1 MIFKDALSREPAVQ
15 EMLAG
20 VESSKGEDISDNPPS
35 ATETDAS
42 LSQRMPSTK
51 DASSLP
57 TTKSSSK
64 RLSMS
69 RIPMDEVFSR
79 LDPNQATVCVHS
91 PRIPMDEGYERPS
104 LSIDECAAE
113 VDEPTKDKGIIV
125 EDQELDVKKEEQ
137 TDDIDKTSEA
147 KSSVVDVKP
156 SEVPLPDSPA
166 IDQVSETPVS
176 SSTLLSSPTRKQY
189 SADVLIPLLIF
200 SVVKSNPPMLIS
212 NLR

>member
-1 MIFKDALSREPAVQ
+1 MIFKDALNREPAVQ

-42 LSQRMPSTK
+42 LSQRVPSTK
-51 DASSLP
+51 DISSLA

-79 LDPNQATVCVHS
+79 LDPNQATVCEHS
-91 PRIPMDEGYERPS
+91 PRIPMDEGFERPL

-113 VDEPTKDKGIIV
+113 VDEPTKDKGVIV
-125 EDQELDVKKEEQ
+125 EDQELDVKEEQ

-176 SSTLLSSPTRKQY
+176 SSALLSSPTRKQY